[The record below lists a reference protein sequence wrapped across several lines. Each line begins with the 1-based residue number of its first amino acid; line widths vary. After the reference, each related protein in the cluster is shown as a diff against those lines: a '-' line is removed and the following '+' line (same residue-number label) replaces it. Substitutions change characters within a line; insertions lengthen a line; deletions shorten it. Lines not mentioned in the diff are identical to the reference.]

1 MAKVETTNQN
11 DFELLSIEAM
21 AEMLNS
27 TKKSIYTWL
36 SRKKFP
42 KDIYIKIGR
51 RPMFIKSRVIDWILA
66 GGSSEMN

>member
-1 MAKVETTNQN
+1 MNSTQN
-11 DFELLSIEAM
+11 NFELLDIEEM
-21 AEMLNS
+21 ASMLKS

-51 RPMFIKSRVIDWILA
+51 RPMFIKPRVVEWLLS
-66 GGSSEMN
+66 GGSSQMN

>member
-1 MAKVETTNQN
+1 MNTQQSN
-11 DFELLSIEAM
+11 FELLDIEEM
-21 AEMLNS
+21 AGMLKS

-51 RPMFIKSRVIDWILA
+51 RPMFIKPRVIEWLLS
-66 GGSSEMN
+66 GGSSQMN

>member
-1 MAKVETTNQN
+1 MTLANEKDN
-11 DFELLSIEAM
+11 FELLDVGAM

-51 RPMFIKSRVIDWILA
+51 RPMFIKPRVIDWLLS

>member
-1 MAKVETTNQN
+1 MDSAQN
-11 DFELLSIEAM
+11 NFELLDIEGM
-21 AEMLNS
+21 AEMLKS

-51 RPMFIKSRVIDWILA
+51 RPMFIKPRVIEWLLS
-66 GGSSEMN
+66 GGSSQMN